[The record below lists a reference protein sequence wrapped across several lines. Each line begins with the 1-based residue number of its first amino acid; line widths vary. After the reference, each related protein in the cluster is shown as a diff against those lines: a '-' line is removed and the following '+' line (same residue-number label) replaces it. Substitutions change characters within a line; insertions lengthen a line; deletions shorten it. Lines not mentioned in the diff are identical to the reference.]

1 MCSRGHS
8 AIDVPIHDQGYRRYA
23 GERRARDRRWVVI
36 ARAGIIERLRERRF
50 LALML
55 MAWLL
60 FLVRAVQLYF
70 GTTFVRAS
78 FFAPS
83 DETFR
88 NFLNQQR
95 LFVFFITIYAG
106 AGLIAS
112 DRQANALQLYL
123 SKPITRN
130 DYIAGKL
137 ATLATFLTVVTW
149 VPAMMLLALQVLF
162 SGSLEFM
169 SSHPRLVPA
178 ITLASVLQVALASM
192 TMLALSSLSR
202 SRRFAAM
209 LYALVVIFAGAVERV
224 LQTATGA
231 AGWVLLSPQ
240 NTLLVVTDAL
250 FGIEPEAQIPVAA
263 ALIAVIA
270 LLGLCV
276 VVLERR
282 VRAVDV
288 VA

>member
-1 MCSRGHS
+1 M
-8 AIDVPIHDQGYRRYA
+8 PIHDQGYRRYG
-23 GERRARDRRWVVI
+23 GERKVRDRRWFVI
-36 ARAGIIERLRERRF
+36 AREGIIQRLRERRF
-50 LALML
+50 LALMV

-60 FLVRAVQLYF
+60 FAVRAVQIYF
-70 GTTFVRAS
+70 GTTILRAS

-83 DETFR
+83 DETFHS
-88 NFLNQQR
+88 FLNQQR

-123 SKPITRN
+123 SKPITRH

-137 ATLATFLTVVTW
+137 ATLAVFLITVTW

-162 SGSLEFM
+162 SGSLDFV
-169 SSHPRLVPA
+169 SSHPRLVPV
-178 ITLASVLQVALASM
+178 ITITSVLQVALASM

-209 LYALVVIFAGAVERV
+209 LYAVVTIFAGAVERV

-250 FGIEPEAQIPVAA
+250 FGIEPEIPLTI
-263 ALIAVIA
+263 ALIAIVA
-270 LLGLCV
+270 LMAVCV
-276 VVLERR
+276 AVLERR

>member
-1 MCSRGHS
+1 M
-8 AIDVPIHDQGYRRYA
+8 PIHDQGYRRYA
-23 GERRARDRRWVVI
+23 GERRVGDRRWPVI

-55 MAWLL
+55 VAWLL
-60 FLVRAVQLYF
+60 FAVRAVQLYV
-70 GTTFVRAS
+70 GTTIVRAS

-83 DETFR
+83 EETFHS
-88 NFLNQQR
+88 FLNQQR

-137 ATLATFLTVVTW
+137 ATLAAFLTVVTW
-149 VPAMMLLALQVLF
+149 LPAMTLLALQVLF
-162 SGSLEFM
+162 SGSLEFV

-178 ITLASVLQVALASM
+178 ITITSVLQVALASM

-240 NTLLVVTDAL
+240 NTLVVVTDAL
-250 FGIEPEAQIPVAA
+250 FGIEPETAIPAAA
-263 ALIAVIA
+263 ALIAIIA

>member
-1 MCSRGHS
+1 MPRGRTW
-8 AIDVPIHDQGYRRYA
+8 Q
-23 GERRARDRRWVVI
+23 VI
-36 ARAGIIERLRERRF
+36 ARAGIVARLRERRF

-55 MAWLL
+55 VAWLL
-60 FLVRAVQLYF
+60 FLVRAVQLYV
-70 GTTFVRAS
+70 GTTIARAS

-83 DETFR
+83 EETFHS
-88 NFLNQQR
+88 FLDQQR

-106 AGLIAS
+106 AGLIAN

-123 SKPITRN
+123 SKPITRR

-137 ATLATFLTVVTW
+137 ATLAAFLFFVTW
-149 VPAMMLLALQVLF
+149 VPAMLLLALQVLF
-162 SGSLEFM
+162 SGSLEFV

-178 ITLASVLQVALASM
+178 ITMTAVLQIGLASM

-209 LYALVVIFAGAVERV
+209 LYALVAVFAGAVGRV
-224 LQTATGA
+224 LQTATGH

-240 NTLLVVTDAL
+240 NTLAVLTDAL
-250 FGIEPEAQIPVAA
+250 FGLSPDSDVPVA
-263 ALIAVIA
+263 IAVFAIAA
-270 LLGLCV
+270 LLGLCAI
-276 VVLERR
+276 VLERR

>member
-1 MCSRGHS
+1 M
-8 AIDVPIHDQGYRRYA
+8 PIHDQGYRRYG
-23 GERRARDRRWVVI
+23 GERTTRHRRWLVI
-36 ARAGIIERLRERRF
+36 ARAGIVQRLRERRF

-60 FLVRAVQLYF
+60 FLVRAVQVYF
-70 GTTFVRAS
+70 GTTFARAS

-83 DETFR
+83 DETFHS
-88 NFLNQQR
+88 FLNQQR

-123 SKPITRN
+123 SKPITRR
-130 DYIAGKL
+130 DYIGGKL
-137 ATLATFLTVVTW
+137 ATLATFLIAVTW
-149 VPAMMLLALQVLF
+149 VPAMTLLMLQVLF
-162 SGSLEFM
+162 SGSLDFV

-178 ITLASVLQVALASM
+178 ITTTSLLQVALASM

-209 LYALVVIFAGAVERV
+209 LYAVVVIFAGAVERV

-240 NTLLVVTDAL
+240 NTLVVVSDAL
-250 FGIEPEAQIPVAA
+250 FGIESDTEIPVAV

-270 LLGLCV
+270 LLAICV
-276 VVLERR
+276 VILEQR

>member
-1 MCSRGHS
+1 M
-8 AIDVPIHDQGYRRYA
+8 PIHDQGYRRYA
-23 GERRARDRRWVVI
+23 GERVVRARSWSVI

-55 MAWLL
+55 VAWLR
-60 FLVRAVQLYF
+60 FVVRAVQIYI
-70 GTTFVRAS
+70 GTTIVRAS

-83 DETFR
+83 EETFHS
-88 NFLNQQR
+88 FLNQQR
-95 LFVFFITIYAG
+95 PFVFFITIYAG

-123 SKPITRN
+123 SKPITRH
-130 DYIAGKL
+130 DYIAGKV
-137 ATLATFLTVVTW
+137 ATLAVFLIAVTW

-162 SGSLEFM
+162 SGSVEFV

-178 ITLASVLQVALASM
+178 ITISSLLQVALASM

-202 SRRFAAM
+202 SRRFSAM
-209 LYALVVIFAGAVERV
+209 LYALVTIFAGAVERV

-240 NTLLVVTDAL
+240 NTLVAITDAL
-250 FGIEPEAQIPVAA
+250 FGIEPEIPVT
-263 ALIAVIA
+263 IA
-270 LLGLCV
+270 LVAIVALMGVCV
-276 VVLERR
+276 AVLERR

>member
-1 MCSRGHS
+1 
-8 AIDVPIHDQGYRRYA
+8 VPIHDQGYRRYA
-23 GERRARDRRWVVI
+23 GERMVRDRRWSVI
-36 ARAGIIERLRERRF
+36 ARAGIVERLRERRF

-55 MAWLL
+55 VAWVL
-60 FLVRAVQLYF
+60 FGVRAVQLYV
-70 GTTFVRAS
+70 GTTIVRAS

-83 DETFR
+83 DETFHS
-88 NFLNQQR
+88 FLNQQR
-95 LFVFFITIYAG
+95 LFIFFITIYAG

-123 SKPITRN
+123 SKPITRH

-137 ATLATFLTVVTW
+137 ATLAAFLITVTW

-162 SGSLEFM
+162 SGSLEFV

-178 ITLASVLQVALASM
+178 ITITSALQVALASM

-209 LYALVVIFAGAVERV
+209 LYALVTIFAGAVERV

-250 FGIEPEAQIPVAA
+250 FGIEPEIPVPI
-263 ALIAVIA
+263 ALIAIVT
-270 LLGLCV
+270 LMGVCV
-276 VVLERR
+276 AVLERR

>member
-1 MCSRGHS
+1 M
-8 AIDVPIHDQGYRRYA
+8 PIHDQGYRRYA
-23 GERRARDRRWVVI
+23 GERVVRARSWSVI

-55 MAWLL
+55 VAWLL
-60 FLVRAVQLYF
+60 FVVRAVQIYI
-70 GTTFVRAS
+70 GATFVRAS
-78 FFAPS
+78 FFAAS
-83 DETFR
+83 EETFHS
-88 NFLNQQR
+88 FLNQQR

-123 SKPITRN
+123 SKPITRH
-130 DYIAGKL
+130 DYIAGKV
-137 ATLATFLTVVTW
+137 ATLAVFLIAVTW

-162 SGSLEFM
+162 SGSLEFV

-178 ITLASVLQVALASM
+178 ITITSLLQVALASM

-209 LYALVVIFAGAVERV
+209 LYALVTIFAGAVERV

-231 AGWVLLSPQ
+231 AAWVLLSPQ
-240 NTLLVVTDAL
+240 NTLVVITDAL
-250 FGIEPEAQIPVAA
+250 FGIEPEIPVT
-263 ALIAVIA
+263 IAVIA
-270 LLGLCV
+270 IVALMGVCIA
-276 VVLERR
+276 VLERR

>member
-1 MCSRGHS
+1 M
-8 AIDVPIHDQGYRRYA
+8 PIHDQGYRRYA
-23 GERRARDRRWVVI
+23 GERMTRRRRWLVI
-36 ARAGIIERLRERRF
+36 ARAGIVQRLRERRF

-60 FLVRAVQLYF
+60 FLVRAVQVYF
-70 GTTFVRAS
+70 GTTFVRVS

-83 DETFR
+83 DETFHS
-88 NFLNQQR
+88 FLNQQR

-123 SKPITRN
+123 SKPITRH

-137 ATLATFLTVVTW
+137 ATLATFLIAVTW
-149 VPAMMLLALQVLF
+149 VPAMTLLALQVLF
-162 SGSLEFM
+162 SGSLDFV

-178 ITLASVLQVALASM
+178 ITMTSLLQVALASM

-209 LYALVVIFAGAVERV
+209 LYAVVAIFAGAVERV

-240 NTLLVVTDAL
+240 NTLVVVTDAL
-250 FGIEPEAQIPVAA
+250 FGIESDTEIPVAV

-270 LLGLCV
+270 LLAICV
-276 VVLERR
+276 VILERR

>member
-1 MCSRGHS
+1 M
-8 AIDVPIHDQGYRRYA
+8 PIHDQGYRRYA
-23 GERRARDRRWVVI
+23 GERTGRDRRWLVI
-36 ARAGIIERLRERRF
+36 ARAGIVERLRERRF

-60 FLVRAVQLYF
+60 FIVRAVQLYI

-78 FFAPS
+78 FLAPS
-83 DETFR
+83 DETFHS
-88 NFLNQQR
+88 FLNQQR

-123 SKPITRN
+123 SKPIARL

-137 ATLATFLTVVTW
+137 ATLAAFLVAVTW
-149 VPAMMLLALQVLF
+149 VPAMTLLALQVLF
-162 SGSLEFM
+162 SGSLEFV
-169 SSHPRLVPA
+169 SSHPRLIPA
-178 ITLASVLQVALASM
+178 ITITSVLQVALASM

-209 LYALVVIFAGAVERV
+209 LYALVVIFAGAIERV

-240 NTLLVVTDAL
+240 NTLLVIADAL
-250 FGIEPEAQIPVAA
+250 FGIEAETEIPVAV
-263 ALIAVIA
+263 ALIAIVA
-270 LLGLCV
+270 LLGICV

>member
-1 MCSRGHS
+1 M
-8 AIDVPIHDQGYRRYA
+8 PIHDQGYRRYA
-23 GERRARDRRWVVI
+23 GERMARDRRWLVI
-36 ARAGIIERLRERRF
+36 ARAGIVERLRERRF
-50 LALML
+50 LALLL

-60 FLVRAVQLYF
+60 FLVRGVQLYI
-70 GTTFVRAS
+70 GTTFARAS
-78 FFAPS
+78 FLAPS
-83 DETFR
+83 DETFHS
-88 NFLNQQR
+88 FLNQQR
-95 LFVFFITIYAG
+95 LFVFFITIYVG
-106 AGLIAS
+106 AGLVAS

-123 SKPITRN
+123 SKPIARH

-137 ATLATFLTVVTW
+137 ATLATFLIAVTW

-162 SGSLEFM
+162 SGSLEFV

-178 ITLASVLQVALASM
+178 ITITSFLQVALASM

-209 LYALVVIFAGAVERV
+209 LYALVAIFAGAIERV
-224 LQTATGA
+224 LQTATGGA
-231 AGWVLLSPQ
+231 WWVLLSPQ
-240 NTLLVVTDAL
+240 NTLLVVSDAL
-250 FGIEPEAQIPVAA
+250 FGIESETEIPVAI
-263 ALIAVIA
+263 ALIAIVA
-270 LLGLCV
+270 LLGICV

>member
-1 MCSRGHS
+1 M
-8 AIDVPIHDQGYRRYA
+8 PIHDQGYRRYA
-23 GERRARDRRWVVI
+23 GERMARDRRWLVI
-36 ARAGIIERLRERRF
+36 ARAGIVERLRERRF

-60 FLVRAVQLYF
+60 FLVRAVQLYV

-83 DETFR
+83 DETFHS
-88 NFLNQQR
+88 FLNQQR

-112 DRQANALQLYL
+112 DRHANALQLYL
-123 SKPITRN
+123 SKPIARH

-137 ATLATFLTVVTW
+137 ATLATFLIAVTW
-149 VPAMMLLALQVLF
+149 VPAMTLLALQVLF
-162 SGSLEFM
+162 SGSLEFV

-178 ITLASVLQVALASM
+178 ITITSLLQVAIASM

-209 LYALVVIFAGAVERV
+209 LYALVAIFAGAVERV

-240 NTLLVVTDAL
+240 DTLVVVTDAL
-250 FGIEPEAQIPVAA
+250 FGIDRETEIPVAV
-263 ALIAVIA
+263 ALMAIVA
-270 LLGLCV
+270 LLGICV

>member
-1 MCSRGHS
+1 MGRHG
-8 AIDVPIHDQGYRRYA
+8 
-23 GERRARDRRWVVI
+23 RWLVI

-60 FLVRAVQLYF
+60 FLVRAVQLYV
-70 GTTFVRAS
+70 GTTLVRAS

-83 DETFR
+83 DETFHS
-88 NFLNQQR
+88 FLNQQR

-123 SKPITRN
+123 SKPITRH
-130 DYIAGKL
+130 DYIGGKL

-149 VPAMMLLALQVLF
+149 VPAMVLLALQVLF
-162 SGSLEFM
+162 SGSLEFVA
-169 SSHPRLVPA
+169 SHPRLVPA
-178 ITLASVLQVALASM
+178 ITITSVLQVTLASM

-209 LYALVVIFAGAVERV
+209 LYALVAIFTGALERV
-224 LQTATGA
+224 LQTATGTA
-231 AGWVLLSPQ
+231 AWVLLSPQ
-240 NTLLVVTDAL
+240 NTLLVVSDAL
-250 FGIEPEAQIPVAA
+250 FGIESEREIPVAV
-263 ALIAVIA
+263 ALIAIVM
-270 LLGLCV
+270 LLGICV

-282 VRAVDV
+282 VRPVDV

>member
-1 MCSRGHS
+1 M
-8 AIDVPIHDQGYRRYA
+8 PIHDQGYRRYA
-23 GERRARDRRWVVI
+23 GERMARDRRWLVI
-36 ARAGIIERLRERRF
+36 ARAGIVERLRERRF

-60 FLVRAVQLYF
+60 FLVRAVQLYI

-88 NFLNQQR
+88 SFLNQQR

-123 SKPITRN
+123 SKPIARH

-137 ATLATFLTVVTW
+137 ATLATFLIAVTW
-149 VPAMMLLALQVLF
+149 VPAMTLLVLQVLF
-162 SGSLEFM
+162 SGSLAFA

-178 ITLASVLQVALASM
+178 ITIASVLQVTLASM
-192 TMLALSSLSR
+192 TMLALSALSR

-209 LYALVVIFAGAVERV
+209 LYALVAIFAGAVQGV

-250 FGIEPEAQIPVAA
+250 FGIDSESEIPVAI
-263 ALIAVIA
+263 ALVAIIA
-270 LLGLCV
+270 LLGTCV

>member
-1 MCSRGHS
+1 MCSPGHS

-23 GERRARDRRWVVI
+23 GKRMARHRRWLVI

-95 LFVFFITIYAG
+95 LFVFFITVYAG

-123 SKPITRN
+123 SKPITRH
-130 DYIAGKL
+130 DYIGGKL
-137 ATLATFLTVVTW
+137 ATLATFLTAVTW

-162 SGSLEFM
+162 SGSLEFV

-178 ITLASVLQVALASM
+178 ITITSVLQVALASM

-209 LYALVVIFAGAVERV
+209 LYALVAIFAGAVERV

-250 FGIEPEAQIPVAA
+250 FGFEPETEIPVAT
-263 ALIAVIA
+263 ALIAIIA

>member
-1 MCSRGHS
+1 M
-8 AIDVPIHDQGYRRYA
+8 PIHDQGYRRYSGA
-23 GERRARDRRWVVI
+23 RILRARSWFVI

-50 LALML
+50 LALL
-55 MAWLL
+55 LVAWLL
-60 FLVRAVQLYF
+60 FVVRAVQIYF

-83 DETFR
+83 EETFHG
-88 NFLNQQR
+88 FLTQQR

-123 SKPITRN
+123 SKPITRH
-130 DYIAGKL
+130 DYIVGKL
-137 ATLATFLTVVTW
+137 ATLAAFLIAVTW
-149 VPAMMLLALQVLF
+149 VPAMMLLMLQVLF
-162 SGSLEFM
+162 SGSLEFV
-169 SSHPRLVPA
+169 STHPRLVPA
-178 ITLASVLQVALASM
+178 ITITAALQVALASM
-192 TMLALSSLSR
+192 MMLALSSLSR

-209 LYALVVIFAGAVERV
+209 LYALVTIFAGTIERV

-231 AGWVLLSPQ
+231 AGWVLVSPQ
-240 NTLLVVTDAL
+240 NTLLVITDAL
-250 FGIEPEAQIPVAA
+250 FGIEPEIPVTL
-263 ALIAVIA
+263 ALIAIMTLMAV
-270 LLGLCV
+270 CV
-276 VVLERR
+276 AVLERR

>member
-1 MCSRGHS
+1 M
-8 AIDVPIHDQGYRRYA
+8 PIHDQGYRRYG
-23 GERRARDRRWVVI
+23 GERMARDRRWLVI
-36 ARAGIIERLRERRF
+36 ARAGIVERLRERRF
-50 LALML
+50 LLLML

-60 FLVRAVQLYF
+60 FLVRAVQLYV
-70 GTTFVRAS
+70 GTTFLRAS
-78 FFAPS
+78 IFAAS
-83 DETFR
+83 DETFHS
-88 NFLNQQR
+88 FLNQQR
-95 LFVFFITIYAG
+95 LFVFFITVYAG

-123 SKPITRN
+123 AKPITRN

-137 ATLATFLTVVTW
+137 ATLAAFLTVVTW
-149 VPAMMLLALQVLF
+149 IPAMTLLALQVLF
-162 SGSLEFM
+162 SGSLEFV

-178 ITLASVLQVALASM
+178 ITVTSVLQIALASM

-209 LYALVVIFAGAVERV
+209 LYALVVIFAGAFERV

-240 NTLLVVTDAL
+240 NTLAVVTDAL
-250 FGIEPEAQIPVAA
+250 FGIESETEIPVAV
-263 ALIAVIA
+263 ALIAIVA
-270 LLGLCV
+270 LLGVCV

>member
-1 MCSRGHS
+1 
-8 AIDVPIHDQGYRRYA
+8 VPIHDQGYRRYA
-23 GERRARDRRWVVI
+23 GERMARGRQWLVI
-36 ARAGIIERLRERRF
+36 ARAGIVERLRERRF

-60 FLVRAVQLYF
+60 FLVRAVQLYV

-83 DETFR
+83 DETFHS
-88 NFLNQQR
+88 FLNQQR

-123 SKPITRN
+123 SKPIARH

-137 ATLATFLTVVTW
+137 ATLATFLIAVTW

-162 SGSLEFM
+162 SGSLEFVA
-169 SSHPRLVPA
+169 SHPRLVPA
-178 ITLASVLQVALASM
+178 ITITSLLQVALASM

-209 LYALVVIFAGAVERV
+209 LYALLAIFAGAVERV
-224 LQTATGA
+224 LQTATGM

-250 FGIEPEAQIPVAA
+250 FGIESQTEIPMAV
-263 ALIAVIA
+263 ALIAVVT
-270 LLGLCV
+270 LLGICV
-276 VVLERR
+276 VILEWR